1 MKKLTAA
8 GIIAAILLAMATQ
21 YKDAEAKVNTIAS
34 FQERAAQLEDQIRSQ
49 TTRTR

>member
-8 GIIAAILLAMATQ
+8 GIVAAILLAMATQ

-34 FQERAAQLEDQIRSQ
+34 FHERAAQIEASALSHSFRN
-49 TTRTR
+49 R